1 MASVDRTLGE
11 LIRAFPCSYPTRT
24 QALHQ
29 VLVVLGAGYE
39 WQGGEVV
46 QRFDSD
52 ELGCLAVHNQFK
64 LSEEQIRHL
73 RERGAQVA
81 QERVDGTCP
90 AELLRPLAA
99 ELARTPAPLGRDPYP
114 ASTLAP
120 LFNIPQDAAA
130 DWVDAAREI
139 ASVVVPL
146 WADPSDYELATRS
159 SFTPGQRAYVDG
171 ERDRALRLLELRLGP
186 QTLLDGG
193 H

>member
-1 MASVDRTLGE
+1 MASVDRTLAE
-11 LIRAFPCSYPTRT
+11 LIRAFPCSYPTRPL
-24 QALHQ
+24 ALHQ

-52 ELGCLAVHNQFK
+52 ELGCLAVHNQ
-64 LSEEQIRHL
+64 QIRHL
-73 RERGAQVA
+73 RERGAEVT

-90 AELLRPLAA
+90 AEHLRPLAA

-130 DWVDAAREI
+130 DWVEAAREI

-186 QTLLDGG
+186 QALSDGG
-193 H
+193 R

>member
-1 MASVDRTLGE
+1 MASVDRTLAE

-24 QALHQ
+24 QALHH

-39 WQGGEVV
+39 WRGGEVV

-52 ELGCLAVHNQFK
+52 ELGCLAVHHQFK

-73 RERGAQVA
+73 RERGSEAT
-81 QERVDGTCP
+81 QERVDGACP
-90 AELLRPLAA
+90 AEHLRPLAA

-130 DWVDAAREI
+130 DWVEAAREI

-146 WADPSDYELATRS
+146 WADPSECELATRS

-171 ERDRALRLLELRLGP
+171 ERDRALRLLGLRLGP
-186 QTLLDGG
+186 QTLSDEG